1 LSDALDKLGISGVM
15 NGVYPVCDG
24 AKLAGAAFTVK
35 GIVGNYAFEDFA
47 IGQVIDSAK
56 RGEAIVIDLGGHR
69 VSSWGGLASASARL
83 KGIAGVVVDGAVRDV
98 DEIRA
103 MKYPV
108 FARHVA
114 PISGKRRVK
123 IVSVGEAVSC
133 GGITVQPLDLVVGD
147 GTGVAVVPRERVQ
160 ELLEIA
166 RSIEEKEGKIRREIK
181 RGASFSEVARKYSHI

>member
-1 LSDALDKLGISGVM
+1 
-15 NGVYPVCDG
+15 
-24 AKLAGAAFTVK
+24 
-35 GIVGNYAFEDFA
+35 
-47 IGQVIDSAK
+47 
-56 RGEAIVIDLGGHR
+56 
-69 VSSWGGLASASARL
+69 
-83 KGIAGVVVDGAVRDV
+83 VVVDGAVRDV

-114 PISGKRRVK
+114 PTSGKRRVK

-147 GTGVAVVPRERVQ
+147 GTGVAVVPRERAQ